1 MKLFAAIAFALFP
14 MTAPVAAPAQ
24 SPDVTL
30 LTALC
35 QDDYYEDTAG
45 RCASISAGELLTVEA
60 ILELN
65 GVAIVTD
72 DELVVFFDDPEDTPI
87 GSILPRNEGSADEQA
102 VVTDEESKAPPATE
116 TVAAKMVPA
125 EPKFRSSK
133 RPMSAAILNGIGGA
147 SCLGSQGSS
156 RPEVQWPKLLSS
168 HCPTLR

>member
-35 QDDYYEDTAG
+35 QDDYYEDTTG

-65 GVAIVTD
+65 GVAIIDDEFVVFLDDTD
-72 DELVVFFDDPEDTPI
+72 DTPV
-87 GSILPRNEGSADEQA
+87 GSILPRNEAPTDEHA
-102 VVTDEESKAPPATE
+102 VVTDDESKIQPAIE
-116 TVAAKMVPA
+116 QDTVATRVVPA
-125 EPKFRSSK
+125 EPCVDDVAMTGPAPQRSA
-133 RPMSAAILNGIGGA
+133 PLAAA
-147 SCLGSQGSS
+147 
-156 RPEVQWPKLLSS
+156 PVQDE
-168 HCPTLR
+168 PTTE